1 MDMDNYALM
10 GMADADYR
18 FAEWEAAEYIIDRS
32 DSMDTDYVS
41 VQIVPSFTIIK
52 GHKVRST
59 ESIGADKW
67 VETYDK
73 FLNEL
78 F

>member
-52 GHKVRST
+52 GHK
-59 ESIGADKW
+59 
-67 VETYDK
+67 
-73 FLNEL
+73 
-78 F
+78 